1 MTQKQHS
8 AKEGEGI
15 DFTKKHPKGGALDV
29 RAIFEGN
36 EDGLR
41 ALVRECVQQV
51 LEGEMEEAVG
61 AAKGERTETRMGYRS
76 GYYPRTL
83 MTRVGKLILRVPQDR
98 QGRFRTEVFERYQ
111 RSEKALVAALAE
123 MYVQGVSTRK
133 VKEIT
138 EELCG
143 HEFSGATISRATS
156 KLDEELERFARRRLE
171 EEYPYLILDARYEKV
186 RENGVITSQAVQ
198 VAIGVN
204 WEGRRCVL
212 GVEMANRESQS
223 SWKEF
228 LLRLKQRGLQGVLCV
243 LSDDHAGLR
252 KSIPEV
258 LPEASWQR
266 CYVHFLRNALDYL
279 PRKKDDDCLTE
290 LRWIY
295 ERRDLEEARRDL
307 SAWLG
312 KWESRYPKLCDWA
325 EANIDETL
333 TFYRLPQQ
341 HHKHLKSTNMLERI
355 NQELKRRTLVVR
367 IFPNQASC
375 LRLIRALAVEIHED
389 WVEATR
395 YLDMEVLKEHLK
407 QQRREIAPAA

>member
-1 MTQKQHS
+1 MTQKQDN
-8 AKEGEGI
+8 AKEAESNLGRRQRTGRE
-15 DFTKKHPKGGALDV
+15 LDW
-29 RAIFEGN
+29 REIFSRDG
-36 EDGLR
+36 DGLR
-41 ALVRECVQQV
+41 ALVEAVIQEV
-51 LEGEMEEAVG
+51 LEAEMDETLG
-61 AAKGERTETRMGYRS
+61 AEKGERTERRIGYRS

-83 MTRVGKLILRVPQDR
+83 VTRVGKLALRVPQDR

-143 HEFSGATISRATS
+143 HEFSASTISRATA
-156 KLDEELERFARRRLE
+156 KLDEELAQFARRRLE
-171 EEYPYLILDARYEKV
+171 EEYPYLILDARYEKI

-212 GVEMANRESQS
+212 GVELANRESAS

-228 LLRLKQRGLQGVLCV
+228 LLGLKQRGLRGVLCV

-295 ERRDLEEARRDL
+295 ERRDVEEARRDL
-307 SAWLG
+307 GAWLG
-312 KWESRYPKLCDWA
+312 KWESRYPKLCNWA

-341 HHKHLKSTNMLERI
+341 HHKHLKSTNMLERV

-367 IFPNQASC
+367 IFPDAASC

-395 YLDMEVLKEHLK
+395 YLDMEVLREHLK
-407 QQRREIAPAA
+407 QQRRELAPAA